1 MTIRSKSLLLLSIMM
16 LSSLVSYA
24 QKNEEQRKGYM
35 GNAEF
40 ILGALEV
47 GLNTTQGY
55 RLNNKWSFGANTG
68 VNISWFGPVLPL
80 CAVAQFDIAA
90 GKNTS
95 VLINAKAGGAF
106 ALTND
111 SDLKKR
117 AGGNFALGTGFS
129 YKRMTYQLA
138 YNLVLLKFSHYDVDE
153 LTEGEVYATIQF
165 RVGFSF

>member
-1 MTIRSKSLLLLSIMM
+1 MKIKSKSLLLLTIMI

-24 QKNEEQRKGYM
+24 QKNEVQRKGYM

-55 RLNNKWSFGANTG
+55 RLNNKWSIGANTG

-106 ALTND
+106 TLLND
-111 SDLKKR
+111 SNMKKR
-117 AGGNFALGTGFS
+117 AGGNFALGIGLG

-138 YNLVLLKFSHYDVDE
+138 TNLVLMKFSHYFMGK
-153 LTEGEVYATIQF
+153 LTEGERYATIQF